1 MLVDAGVIIFQIA
14 PTKVGAELYKLGRS
28 GQNLYNFGTIFII
41 FWQKIRKNPKN
52 PEILFNVAQIWWVLH
67 LVGGVGCK

>member
-28 GQNLYNFGTIFII
+28 GQNLYNFGTILVQFLL
-41 FWQKIRKNPKN
+41 FFDKKLEKNHKN
-52 PEILFNVAQIWWVLH
+52 PEILFNVAQI
-67 LVGGVGCK
+67 